1 MKSGQIRSFFWSVFS
16 CIQLNTEKYVV
27 SLRIQSECGK
37 IRTRRNPVFGHFSRS
52 GVIKQLDLG
61 GKIDR
66 NSAVRVVVRSIL
78 E

>member
-1 MKSGQIRSFFWSVFS
+1 MVKYGVFS
-16 CIQLNTEKYVV
+16 GPYFPAFGLNTEKYVV
-27 SLRIQSECGK
+27 SLCIQSECGK
-37 IRTRRNPVFGHFSRS
+37 IQARRNPVFGHFSHS
-52 GVIKQLDLG
+52 SVIKQLDLG

>member
-1 MKSGQIRSFFWSVFS
+1 MVKYGVLSGPYFPAFG
-16 CIQLNTEKYVV
+16 LNTEKYVV
-27 SLRIQSECGK
+27 SLCIQSECWK
-37 IRTRRNPVFGHFSRS
+37 IQTRRNPVSGQFSRS
-52 GVIKQLDLG
+52 SVIKQLDLG